1 MIIIITM
8 AKFLIVATFQRF
20 ASKQKVFENSA
31 QDTRPRLL
39 KWQIF

>member
-20 ASKQKVFENSA
+20 TSKQKAFE
-31 QDTRPRLL
+31 TLL
-39 KWQIF
+39 KTRVHDY